1 VPLAANVIQQDAHHT
16 AVPLAGQRT
25 FPKASEAKAQK
36 GCTSNNKK
44 TLQLVRTPR
53 LAAAAAAA
61 GRSWAVTPATD
72 GDHNSSL

>member
-1 VPLAANVIQQDAHHT
+1 MPLAANVIHQDAHHT

-36 GCTSNNKK
+36 GCTSNKQNV
-44 TLQLVRTPR
+44 QLVRTPR

-61 GRSWAVTPATD
+61 GRSWAVTPAAD
-72 GDHNSSL
+72 GDHNSLL